1 MPMNKIILFCF
12 LFLWIGL
19 HPIAAISLE
28 KQSTVRQKIRQA
40 IQGKNATVGVAFSI
54 DGQLFTFN
62 DEHRYP
68 LMSVFKL
75 HVAIA
80 ALQKMENECIALDS
94 LRFIESSQIH
104 KDTYSPLRELY
115 PERNFYL
122 SYADLMRYAV
132 SQSDNNAC
140 DILIDYLGGIDIV
153 KDRIDK
159 LGITNYNL
167 TETEETMHSR
177 ISNCYN
183 NWSTPSST
191 LQLLEKLYNE
201 PILNETHTEFLKNI
215 LIETSTGKDKIKAGL
230 PDNIA
235 LGHKTGSSDRLD
247 DGTKI
252 GDNDTGVIYL
262 PNGKLCFLAISSKTL
277 VRATKPM
284 HKLSPISQESFTIPR
299 FKNKKHETLFY
310 IHHSTLS
317 FNYRLFREIRFC
329 YRRG

>member
-1 MPMNKIILFCF
+1 MPKNKIILFCF
-12 LFLWIGL
+12 LFSWIGL

-28 KQSTVRQKIRQA
+28 KQSTVEQKMRQA
-40 IQGKNATVGVAFSI
+40 IQGKNAMVGVAFSI

-115 PERNFYL
+115 PEGNFYL

-153 KDRIDK
+153 KDQIDK

-201 PILNETHTEFLKNI
+201 PILN
-215 LIETSTGKDKIKAGL
+215 
-230 PDNIA
+230 DNIA

-262 PNGKLCFLAISSKTL
+262 PSGKLCFLAIFIKNS
-277 VRATKPM
+277 R
-284 HKLSPISQESFTIPR
+284 ESDQTNVQIIADIAR
-299 FKNKKHETLFY
+299 IIYNSAVQK
-310 IHHSTLS
+310 
-317 FNYRLFREIRFC
+317 
-329 YRRG
+329 

>member
-1 MPMNKIILFCF
+1 
-12 LFLWIGL
+12 
-19 HPIAAISLE
+19 
-28 KQSTVRQKIRQA
+28 
-40 IQGKNATVGVAFSI
+40 
-54 DGQLFTFN
+54 
-62 DEHRYP
+62 
-68 LMSVFKL
+68 
-75 HVAIA
+75 
-80 ALQKMENECIALDS
+80 
-94 LRFIESSQIH
+94 
-104 KDTYSPLRELY
+104 
-115 PERNFYL
+115 
-122 SYADLMRYAV
+122 MRYAV

-191 LQLLEKLYNE
+191 LQLLEKLYKRTDTE
-201 PILNETHTEFLKNI
+201 WTHTMISLKNI

-230 PDNIA
+230 PDNIV

-262 PNGKLCFLAISSKTL
+262 PNGKLCFLAIFIKDS
-277 VRATKPM
+277 R
-284 HKLSPISQESFTIPR
+284 ESDQTNAQIIADIAR
-299 FKNKKHETLFY
+299 NL
-310 IHHSTLS
+310 
-317 FNYRLFREIRFC
+317 
-329 YRRG
+329 

>member
-1 MPMNKIILFCF
+1 MPKNKIILFCF
-12 LFLWIGL
+12 LFSWIGL

-28 KQSTVRQKIRQA
+28 KQSTVGQKIRQA

-68 LMSVFKL
+68 LMSIFKL

-201 PILNETHTEFLKNI
+201 PILNETPVSYTHL
-215 LIETSTGKDKIKAGL
+215 
-230 PDNIA
+230 
-235 LGHKTGSSDRLD
+235 
-247 DGTKI
+247 
-252 GDNDTGVIYL
+252 
-262 PNGKLCFLAISSKTL
+262 
-277 VRATKPM
+277 RA
-284 HKLSPISQESFTIPR
+284 
-299 FKNKKHETLFY
+299 HET
-310 IHHSTLS
+310 
-317 FNYRLFREIRFC
+317 
-329 YRRG
+329 

>member
-1 MPMNKIILFCF
+1 MPKNKIILFCF
-12 LFLWIGL
+12 LFSWIGL

-28 KQSTVRQKIRQA
+28 KQSTVGQKIRQA

-132 SQSDNNAC
+132 FQSDNNAC

-230 PDNIA
+230 PDNIV

-262 PNGKLCFLAISSKTL
+262 PNGKLCFLAIFIKDS
-277 VRATKPM
+277 R
-284 HKLSPISQESFTIPR
+284 ESDQTNAQIIADIAR
-299 FKNKKHETLFY
+299 IIYNSAVQK
-310 IHHSTLS
+310 
-317 FNYRLFREIRFC
+317 
-329 YRRG
+329 

>member
-1 MPMNKIILFCF
+1 MPKNKIILFCF
-12 LFLWIGL
+12 LFSWIGL

-28 KQSTVRQKIRQA
+28 KTAIEQKILQA
-40 IQGKNATVGVAFSI
+40 IQGKNATVGAAFSI

-230 PDNIA
+230 PDNIV

-262 PNGKLCFLAISSKTL
+262 PNGKLCFLTIFIKDS
-277 VRATKPM
+277 R
-284 HKLSPISQESFTIPR
+284 ESDQTNTQIIADIAR
-299 FKNKKHETLFY
+299 IIYNSAVQK
-310 IHHSTLS
+310 
-317 FNYRLFREIRFC
+317 
-329 YRRG
+329 

>member
-1 MPMNKIILFCF
+1 MPKNKIILFCF
-12 LFLWIGL
+12 LFSWIGL

-28 KQSTVRQKIRQA
+28 KQSTVGQKIRQA

-230 PDNIA
+230 PDNIV

-262 PNGKLCFLAISSKTL
+262 RTENYASSLFSSKTL

-284 HKLSPISQESFTIPR
+284 HKLSPISQESFTKPHLLGL
-299 FKNKKHETLFY
+299 KNKTP
-310 IHHSTLS
+310 S
-317 FNYRLFREIRFC
+317 
-329 YRRG
+329 

>member
-1 MPMNKIILFCF
+1 MPKNKIILFCF
-12 LFLWIGL
+12 LFSWIGL

-28 KQSTVRQKIRQA
+28 KTAIEQKILQA
-40 IQGKNATVGVAFSI
+40 IQGKNATVGAAFSI

-80 ALQKMENECIALDS
+80 ALQKMENECIAPDS

-252 GDNDTGVIYL
+252 GDNDTGVIISRTENYAFSL
-262 PNGKLCFLAISSKTL
+262 FSSKTL

-299 FKNKKHETLFY
+299 FKNKKHETPFH

-317 FNYRLFREIRFC
+317 FNHRLFREIRFC

>member
-1 MPMNKIILFCF
+1 MSPSPLFKKWKTKC
-12 LFLWIGL
+12 
-19 HPIAAISLE
+19 
-28 KQSTVRQKIRQA
+28 V
-40 IQGKNATVGVAFSI
+40 
-54 DGQLFTFN
+54 
-62 DEHRYP
+62 
-68 LMSVFKL
+68 
-75 HVAIA
+75 
-80 ALQKMENECIALDS
+80 ALDS

-104 KDTYSPLRELY
+104 KDTYSPLKELY
-115 PERNFYL
+115 PERKLL
-122 SYADLMRYAV
+122 SFLRRPLALCRF
-132 SQSDNNAC
+132 SKRHNAC

-159 LGITNYNL
+159 LGVTNYNL

-201 PILNETHTEFLKNI
+201 PILNEIHTEFLKNI

-230 PDNIA
+230 PDNIV

-262 PNGKLCFLAISSKTL
+262 PNGKLCFLAIFIKDS
-277 VRATKPM
+277 R
-284 HKLSPISQESFTIPR
+284 ESDQTNAQIIADIAR
-299 FKNKKHETLFY
+299 IIYNSAIQK
-310 IHHSTLS
+310 
-317 FNYRLFREIRFC
+317 
-329 YRRG
+329 

>member
-1 MPMNKIILFCF
+1 MPKNKIILFCF
-12 LFLWIGL
+12 LFSWIGL

-28 KQSTVRQKIRQA
+28 KQSTVGQKIRQA

-215 LIETSTGKDKIKAGL
+215 LIETSTGKDKIKA
-230 PDNIA
+230 
-235 LGHKTGSSDRLD
+235 SDRLD

-262 PNGKLCFLAISSKTL
+262 PNGKLYFLAIFIKDS
-277 VRATKPM
+277 R
-284 HKLSPISQESFTIPR
+284 ESDQTNTQIIADIAR
-299 FKNKKHETLFY
+299 IIYNSAVQK
-310 IHHSTLS
+310 
-317 FNYRLFREIRFC
+317 
-329 YRRG
+329 

>member
-1 MPMNKIILFCF
+1 M
-12 LFLWIGL
+12 
-19 HPIAAISLE
+19 
-28 KQSTVRQKIRQA
+28 
-40 IQGKNATVGVAFSI
+40 
-54 DGQLFTFN
+54 
-62 DEHRYP
+62 
-68 LMSVFKL
+68 
-75 HVAIA
+75 
-80 ALQKMENECIALDS
+80 
-94 LRFIESSQIH
+94 
-104 KDTYSPLRELY
+104 
-115 PERNFYL
+115 
-122 SYADLMRYAV
+122 
-132 SQSDNNAC
+132 
-140 DILIDYLGGIDIV
+140 

-230 PDNIA
+230 PDNIV

-262 PNGKLCFLAISSKTL
+262 PNGKLCFLAIFIKDS
-277 VRATKPM
+277 R
-284 HKLSPISQESFTIPR
+284 ESDQTNAQIIADIAR
-299 FKNKKHETLFY
+299 IIYNSAVQK
-310 IHHSTLS
+310 
-317 FNYRLFREIRFC
+317 
-329 YRRG
+329 

>member
-1 MPMNKIILFCF
+1 MPKNKIILFCF
-12 LFLWIGL
+12 LFSWIGL

-28 KQSTVRQKIRQA
+28 KQSTVGQKIRQA

-140 DILIDYLGGIDIV
+140 DIIISMAGGIEGVNAEMRAIGLADYS
-153 KDRIDK
+153 
-159 LGITNYNL
+159 LS
-167 TETEETMHSR
+167 ETE
-177 ISNCYN
+177 ISMQADPMRSYDNC
-183 NWSTPSST
+183 STPLSVAI
-191 LQLLEKLYNE
+191 LFKKLFE
-201 PILNETHTEFLKNI
+201 ENI
-215 LIETSTGKDKIKAGL
+215 LGEPYATLLKHILISTTTGQDKIKAALEPGML
-230 PDNIA
+230 IA
-235 LGHKTGSSDRLD
+235 HKTGTGFTLD

-252 GDNDTGVIYL
+252 ADNDAGVVLLPDGRRIYISAL
-262 PNGKLCFLAISSKTL
+262 VKDSKLGSKEN
-277 VRATKPM
+277 A
-284 HKLSPISQESFTIPR
+284 KLIADMARIIIR
-299 FKNKKHETLFY
+299 DAVKK
-310 IHHSTLS
+310 
-317 FNYRLFREIRFC
+317 
-329 YRRG
+329 

>member
-1 MPMNKIILFCF
+1 MPKNKIILFCF
-12 LFLWIGL
+12 LFSWIGL

-28 KQSTVRQKIRQA
+28 KQSTVGQKIRQA

-230 PDNIA
+230 PDNIV
-235 LGHKTGSSDRLD
+235 LGPFGRRNKNRRQRYRR
-247 DGTKI
+247 
-252 GDNDTGVIYL
+252 N
-262 PNGKLCFLAISSKTL
+262 
-277 VRATKPM
+277 
-284 HKLSPISQESFTIPR
+284 LSPERKII
-299 FKNKKHETLFY
+299 
-310 IHHSTLS
+310 LS
-317 FNYRLFREIRFC
+317 RYFHQRLS
-329 YRRG
+329 

>member
-1 MPMNKIILFCF
+1 MPKNKIILFCF
-12 LFLWIGL
+12 LFSWIGL

-28 KQSTVRQKIRQA
+28 KQSTVGQKIRQA
-40 IQGKNATVGVAFSI
+40 IQGKNATVGAAFSI
-54 DGQLFTFN
+54 DGQSFTFN

-80 ALQKMENECIALDS
+80 ALQKMENECIAPDS
-94 LRFIESSQIH
+94 LRFIESLQIH

-262 PNGKLCFLAISSKTL
+262 PNGKLCFLAIFIKDS
-277 VRATKPM
+277 R
-284 HKLSPISQESFTIPR
+284 ESDQTNAQIIADIAR
-299 FKNKKHETLFY
+299 IIYNSAIQK
-310 IHHSTLS
+310 
-317 FNYRLFREIRFC
+317 
-329 YRRG
+329 